1 MIRTIL
7 TTLVFA
13 VLAHPAIAQLDGL
26 GLGGGTS
33 STATMVAEAKSFAP
47 GKPVSFALKLEHPAG
62 WHSYYRNSG
71 GLELPPDIQWTLPT
85 GFTAGPIQWPV
96 PKIKDGEFG
105 KSFIYEPG
113 VTLLVDITA
122 PADASPGD
130 TADIVA
136 KATWQICA
144 TSCLPEDGE
153 FKLTLPVAATSE
165 PDPAQAALFQAARAK
180 LPQTAIPWA
189 LTATS
194 AGPAADIVLRL
205 RPNDG
210 AAASGGQPEDFVPN
224 EPFLQPISAGGKIEA
239 DGAGWVITLQ
249 RRLKDPLGTD
259 IPQGDTLSGI
269 LKTKAGGTAYALPPT
284 TISGADAAAAPQGLE
299 AAASETPV
307 GFSKFAWILWGM
319 FLGGLILNLMPCV
332 FPVIGLK
339 IMGFVQQAGEDR
351 KKIAEHGLTFTL
363 GVLVS
368 FLGLSGIILA
378 AREAARKA
386 GGEALNW
393 GFQLENPWVVLVL
406 MLLMFVLALNMFG
419 VFEIGVSATSVGG
432 KLQAKSG
439 FAGSFFSGVLAT
451 VVATPCSAPFLGAA
465 IGAAIALPT
474 LAFFTAFG
482 VMGLGLAT
490 PYLVLSLFPGL
501 IAKLPRPGPWM
512 ESFKQGMS
520 FLLFGTAGYLL
531 WVFVGQI
538 DLENMLSPVLG
549 LTAIAIAAWVY
560 GRWCPLHRKPSTRR
574 AGAVVAVVCAV
585 GGLWLTLPP
594 APKELKWEPWSQAR
608 QDSLVAAGK
617 PVFVDYT
624 ALWCL
629 TCQVNKKNA
638 YTSEVAQ
645 LMNRK
650 GV

>member
-1 MIRTIL
+1 
-7 TTLVFA
+7 
-13 VLAHPAIAQLDGL
+13 
-26 GLGGGTS
+26 
-33 STATMVAEAKSFAP
+33 
-47 GKPVSFALKLEHPAG
+47 
-62 WHSYYRNSG
+62 
-71 GLELPPDIQWTLPT
+71 
-85 GFTAGPIQWPV
+85 
-96 PKIKDGEFG
+96 
-105 KSFIYEPG
+105 
-113 VTLLVDITA
+113 
-122 PADASPGD
+122 
-130 TADIVA
+130 
-136 KATWQICA
+136 
-144 TSCLPEDGE
+144 
-153 FKLTLPVAATSE
+153 
-165 PDPAQAALFQAARAK
+165 
-180 LPQTAIPWA
+180 
-189 LTATS
+189 
-194 AGPAADIVLRL
+194 
-205 RPNDG
+205 
-210 AAASGGQPEDFVPN
+210 
-224 EPFLQPISAGGKIEA
+224 
-239 DGAGWVITLQ
+239 
-249 RRLKDPLGTD
+249 
-259 IPQGDTLSGI
+259 
-269 LKTKAGGTAYALPPT
+269 
-284 TISGADAAAAPQGLE
+284 
-299 AAASETPV
+299 
-307 GFSKFAWILWGM
+307 M

-650 GV
+650 GVVALKADKTKPNPEIDAALRKLGRSAVPVNVLLVPGKEPVITPELLTPGYLLELFEREL